1 MSEGCVA
8 EHRDWDHPDPEL
20 VDLVREDPEKR
31 LRSYASTPLDVDEHA
46 NIEARLREGGYRDRQ
61 IVEVVQ
67 NGVDAAR
74 AEPGGGRV
82 EVVLTA
88 DALYVANDG
97 EPLTRAG
104 LESLL
109 HSHLSGKRHE
119 EIGRFGLGFKSVL
132 GVSDHI
138 VLLSRSVSMEFD
150 EAHSRREIGR
160 VVVVDPDRPVPVMR
174 IPSLVEARRVLAG
187 DPRARA
193 ISGWASTIVIAR
205 LSSPDAYERLRR
217 EIDTFPA
224 EFALFA
230 GTSLRLSLGHDTG
243 QRWFVA
249 SRLADGRFE
258 LSTDGGTS
266 RWRVLT
272 ERIALTEPSALADA
286 GELHSRPYYDLS
298 WAVSEDGR
306 DRGSFWAWFPL
317 LQEPAPVPGV
327 VNAPW
332 KTNDDRS
339 NVLPGPFN
347 DALMQAMAGLI
358 TRSLPELSTTE
369 DPAAALDYL
378 PRRDVGGNT
387 AASRLAAPLR
397 ELARDAAIV
406 PNGTGR
412 LAPAKALRLPP
423 DVSAECLELW
433 NRLAPDAARS
443 VYVHPACAKRDR
455 LGRLKALAGDPPPTD
470 LVAWLEAAATP
481 ERAADVL
488 GLVAAVSEGK
498 LTQVDRSALRQARV
512 VLDAHGSLI
521 AASRACLTEAA
532 ELPDGYTAV
541 HSSLLVDPASR
552 RVLEGVLGVRELSVE
567 QWRDALQHALQ
578 AAALE
583 PRSWGVFWSL
593 VRRASREAA
602 ERFLRE
608 NATRVRVGAANG
620 AWRPASSMLCV
631 GDLVT
636 HGDAADAKNGV
647 FVASPALYEGL
658 EWALEALGVS
668 ATPSRGLACSA
679 MHETALWKKF
689 HEAEVKRFQRGV
701 AGHGERPQPAK
712 LAVLAPDRVASPLDP
727 LASGSHTFRDRLTRW
742 LLERLDER
750 HGPAVFG
757 HLTRG
762 DAYPRSRATHPMS
775 WILEAHGV
783 LIVAERPLK
792 VGDLLPFHA
801 EPWVAS
807 LLGESVADR
816 LARVEAGFH
825 DALPEPE
832 AVTDLWPD
840 VFALALEPL
849 LDDASRGALY
859 ATAASWGHVP
869 AELRVGEHLVAVRE
883 VAVVEGDP
891 RELAF
896 RDGVVLLP
904 LPPAALDAFVGAGA
918 RRLDAVA
925 PPSWVPAGEA
935 VSAEEFDPMLGLLLS
950 PSAPADLVLQPVRD
964 LHRAFA
970 GRSVPMSTW
979 RDGHEVMIDLDRFDE
994 LERLRRGEGFRA
1006 VVSAL
1011 DPRWLSTPP
1020 SEAVARWLSDD
1031 APRRRAEVAAGADLP
1046 GRLLRAV
1053 DGDVR
1058 LLHHCLQ
1065 PEVIELLARSTATPH
1080 QTATLVL
1087 TTHGPSTL
1095 QVLSAAL
1102 DARGLQPPRRWGT
1115 AAAAAFAES
1124 LGFPASFGGSFELRR
1139 EPTVDVDG
1147 PVPLGELHDFQRRVR
1162 AQVLAVLKGGDRR
1175 RLLINLP
1182 TGAGK
1187 TRVAVQTLIEGLKD
1201 RVVESPILWIA
1212 QSDELCEQAVV
1223 CFKEVW
1229 ANFGSPRTRLRIA
1242 RLWGGISRQ
1251 IDRNASPQVVVAS
1264 IQTLA
1269 NRFDREDFSWL
1280 ADAGVVV
1287 IDEAHHA
1294 TTKSYTALV
1303 NWLDREDREAEPPII
1318 GLTATAFRG
1327 FDESETRRLANRF
1340 DARLVPHD
1348 QTPTDVMR
1356 ELQVLEVLARVRL
1369 VLLETGVEVSFTEE
1383 EAAHIDRFSEIPA
1396 SALQRL
1402 ANNDDRNATIVE
1414 AILDQPAHAR
1424 ILVFALSVRHARTLA
1439 AELTLRGRTAASVD
1453 ASTATPTRRHLIGAF
1468 RSGSV
1473 PVLVNFGVLTT
1484 GFDAPMT
1491 DVILIARPTFSP
1503 NLYQQ
1508 MIGRGLR
1515 GPANGGKPL
1524 CELVTVQDNFGRY
1537 RDQLAFHHFRDLF
1550 TNTER
1555 P

>member
-1 MSEGCVA
+1 MA

-20 VDLVREDPEKR
+20 VELVRTDPEKR
-31 LRSYASTPLDVDEHA
+31 LRSYASTPLDVEEHA

-74 AEPGGGRV
+74 GEPGGGRV

-132 GVSDHI
+132 GVSNHI
-138 VLLSRSVSMEFD
+138 VVLSRSVSLEFD

-160 VVVVDPDRPVPVMR
+160 VVAIDPRRPVPVMR
-174 IPSLVEARRVLAG
+174 IPTLVEARHALAK

-193 ISGWASTIVIAR
+193 LGSWATTIVVAR
-205 LSSPDAYERLRR
+205 LSSPDAHQRLQR
-217 EIDTFPA
+217 EIDAFPA

-230 GTSLRLSLGHDTG
+230 GTSLRLSLAHDASH
-243 QRWFVA
+243 RSFVA
-249 SRLADGRFE
+249 SRLPDGRFE
-258 LSTDGGTS
+258 LSTDTGTS
-266 RWRVLT
+266 PWRVLT
-272 ERIALTEPSALADA
+272 ERIVVTDPSALADA
-286 GELHSRPYYDLS
+286 GELHSRPWYDLS
-298 WAVSEDGR
+298 WAVSEDAR
-306 DRGSFWAWFPL
+306 ERGSFWAWFPL

-358 TRSLPELSTTE
+358 ARSLPQLSTAD

-387 AASRLAAPLR
+387 AAWRLAVPLR

-406 PNGTGR
+406 PDGTGR
-412 LAPAKALRLPP
+412 LAAAKALRLPP
-423 DVSAECLELW
+423 EVSAECVELW
-433 NRLAPDAARS
+433 NQIAPDAARS
-443 VYVHPACAKRDR
+443 VQVHPACAKRDR

-470 LVAWLEAAATP
+470 LVDWLEAAASP
-481 ERAADVL
+481 DRAADVL
-488 GLVAAVSEGK
+488 RLVGVVSEGK
-498 LTQVDRSALRQARV
+498 LTQVDRSALRQAQV

-521 AASRACLTEAA
+521 SAARACLTDAA
-532 ELPDGYTAV
+532 ELPDGFTAV
-541 HSSLLVDPASR
+541 DPSLLGDPAAR

-567 QWRDALQHALQ
+567 QWREALQRALQ
-578 AAALE
+578 AAALD

-602 ERFLRE
+602 DRFLRE
-608 NATRVRVGAANG
+608 NVGRVRVGVANG
-620 AWRPASSMLCV
+620 AWRPAASVLSI

-636 HGDAADAKNGV
+636 QSDSADPKNV
-647 FVASPALYEGL
+647 ALVASPALYDGL
-658 EWALEALGVS
+658 EWALDALGV
-668 ATPSRGLACSA
+668 APTPSRALACNA
-679 MHETALWKKF
+679 MHETPLWKDY
-689 HEAEVKRFQRGV
+689 HAGEVKRFQRSV
-701 AGHGERPQPAK
+701 ADKGERPQAAK
-712 LAVLAPDRVASPLDP
+712 LAVLGPDRVASPLD
-727 LASGSHTFRDRLTRW
+727 LLTSGSLVVRDRLTRW

-762 DAYPRSRATHPMS
+762 DAYPRSCATHPMS
-775 WILEAHGV
+775 WILETHGV
-783 LIVAERPLK
+783 LLVGAHALK

-801 EPWVAS
+801 EPWVAAV
-807 LLGESVADR
+807 LGESMAGR

-832 AVTDLWPD
+832 HVTDLWPD
-840 VFALALEPL
+840 VFALALLPL

-869 AELRVGEHLVAVRE
+869 TDLRAGEHIVAVGD

-891 RELAF
+891 RGLTF
-896 RDGVVLLP
+896 RDGVALLP
-904 LPPAALDAFVGAGA
+904 LPQDALDAFVGAGA

-935 VSAEEFDPMLGLLLS
+935 VSVDEFDPVLGRLLS
-950 PSAPADLVLQPVRD
+950 PDAPADVVVQPVRD

-970 GRSVPMSTW
+970 GGSVPMSTW
-979 RDGHEVMIDLDRFDE
+979 RDGHEVMVDIDRLDE

-1011 DPRWLSTPP
+1011 DPSWLSLAPGD
-1020 SEAVARWLSDD
+1020 AVARWLSDD
-1031 APRRRAEVAAGADLP
+1031 APRRRAEVAAGPDLP
-1046 GRLLRAV
+1046 GRLLLAV
-1053 DGDVR
+1053 GGDLR
-1058 LLHHCLQ
+1058 LLHGSLQ
-1065 PEVIELLARSTATPH
+1065 PEVIELLARITSTAH

-1095 QVLSAAL
+1095 QVLTLAL

-1124 LGFPASFGGSFELRR
+1124 LGFPSSFGGSVELRR

-1147 PVPLGELHDFQRRVR
+1147 PVPLGDLHDFQQRVR
-1162 AQVLAVLKGGDRR
+1162 VQVLSVLSGTDRR
-1175 RLLINLP
+1175 RMLINLP

-1229 ANFGSPRTRLRIA
+1229 ANFGTPRTRLRVS
-1242 RLWGGISRQ
+1242 RLWGGISRHV
-1251 IDRNASPQVVVAS
+1251 DRNASPQVVVAS

-1269 NRFDREDFSWL
+1269 NRFDRADFTWL
-1280 ADAGVVV
+1280 AEAGVVV

-1303 NWLDREDREAEPPII
+1303 NWLDREDREAEPPIV

-1340 DARLVPHD
+1340 DARLIPHD

-1356 ELQVLEVLARVRL
+1356 ELQELKVLAQVRL
-1369 VLLETGVEVSFTEE
+1369 VLLETGVEVTFTDEE
-1383 EAAHIDRFSEIPA
+1383 TAHIDRFSEIPP

-1402 ANNDDRNATIVE
+1402 ANNDDRNAAIVA
-1414 AILDQPAHAR
+1414 AILDRPAHAR

-1439 AELTLRGRTAASVD
+1439 AELTLQGRTAASVD

-1468 RSGSV
+1468 RSGAI
-1473 PVLVNFGVLTT
+1473 PVLVNYGVLTT

-1524 CELVTVQDNFGRY
+1524 CELITVHDNFGMY